1 MKKSGIIALSALL
14 FATTS
19 LSAFAGGPQQGHDE
33 QQQQQPVKRPQQGQ
47 QQGNQPQHGNQAQ
60 GNQQRQSQ
68 ANQHAAKPQH
78 VSEQRQTQHHDFHQG
93 RPLPK
98 RYRGDGY
105 QVTDWHKR
113 GLKAPPA
120 GHRWQNVD
128 GNYVLIAV
136 ATGVITSII
145 THQ

>member
-33 QQQQQPVKRPQQGQ
+33 QHQQQPVKRPPQGGQ
-47 QQGNQPQHGNQAQ
+47 QQGNQQQH
-60 GNQQRQSQ
+60 QS
-68 ANQHAAKPQH
+68 NQHAAKPQH
-78 VSEQRQTQHHDFHQG
+78 ASEHHQTQHHDFHQG

-98 RYRGDGY
+98 KYRGDGY

>member
-1 MKKSGIIALSALL
+1 MKKSGTVILSALL
-14 FATTS
+14 FATAS
-19 LSAFAGGPQQGHDE
+19 LSAFAEGPQQGHDE
-33 QQQQQPVKRPQQGQ
+33 QVKRPPQGSQ
-47 QQGNQPQHGNQAQ
+47 QQHGQPEGHNAQPHQSEHREPQHQQSNHQQA
-60 GNQQRQSQ
+60 R
-68 ANQHAAKPQH
+68 HA
-78 VSEQRQTQHHDFHQG
+78 EFHRG

-98 RYRGDGY
+98 KYRGESY

>member
-19 LSAFAGGPQQGHDE
+19 LSAFAEGPQQSHDE
-33 QQQQQPVKRPQQGQ
+33 QQQQVKRPPQGNQ
-47 QQGNQPQHGNQAQ
+47 QQGNQQHGQPQ
-60 GNQQRQSQ
+60 GNQHGAQP
-68 ANQHAAKPQH
+68 QHA
-78 VSEQRQTQHHDFHQG
+78 SERHKSQQHHQFHQG
-93 RPLPK
+93 RPLPQK
-98 RYRGDGY
+98 YRGEGY
-105 QVTDWHKR
+105 QVNDWHER

>member
-19 LSAFAGGPQQGHDE
+19 LSAFAEGTQQSHDE
-33 QQQQQPVKRPQQGQ
+33 QQQQVKRPPQGNQ
-47 QQGNQPQHGNQAQ
+47 QQGNQQHGQPQ
-60 GNQQRQSQ
+60 GNQHGAQP
-68 ANQHAAKPQH
+68 QHA
-78 VSEQRQTQHHDFHQG
+78 SERHKSQQHHQFHQG
-93 RPLPK
+93 RPLPQK
-98 RYRGDGY
+98 YRGEGY
-105 QVTDWHKR
+105 QVNDWHER

>member
-14 FATTS
+14 FASTS
-19 LSAFAGGPQQGHDE
+19 LSAFAEGPQQGYDE
-33 QQQQQPVKRPQQGQ
+33 QHQQQPVKRPQQGSQ
-47 QQGNQPQHGNQAQ
+47 QHGNQPQGNQQHGNQPQ
-60 GNQQRQSQ
+60 G
-68 ANQHAAKPQH
+68 NQHAAKPQH
-78 VSEQRQTQHHDFHQG
+78 ASEHRQAQHHTFHQG

-98 RYRGDGY
+98 KYRGDGY

>member
-19 LSAFAGGPQQGHDE
+19 LSAFAGAHSR
-33 QQQQQPVKRPQQGQ
+33 VTMNSSSSSRL
-47 QQGNQPQHGNQAQ
+47 NVRSRVSSRAISRTHGNQAQ